1 MVCKGNITFQSF
13 ECDYNEVYE
22 AYDVDGDI
30 KNDVQVLTDH
40 YTYSG
45 YYTFLNSPE
54 LPKLKKSFSK
64 YIADIF
70 FKDGINGS
78 YQD

>member
-30 KNDVQVLTDH
+30 KNDVQVIIL
-40 YTYSG
+40 
-45 YYTFLNSPE
+45 F
-54 LPKLKKSFSK
+54 
-64 YIADIF
+64 
-70 FKDGINGS
+70 
-78 YQD
+78 

>member
-45 YYTFLNSPE
+45 YYTFLIV
-54 LPKLKKSFSK
+54 LFGKVYL
-64 YIADIF
+64 IVF
-70 FKDGINGS
+70 FGRI
-78 YQD
+78 

>member
-30 KNDVQVLTDH
+30 KMM
-40 YTYSG
+40 
-45 YYTFLNSPE
+45 FR
-54 LPKLKKSFSK
+54 F
-64 YIADIF
+64 
-70 FKDGINGS
+70 
-78 YQD
+78 